1 MYDKCVIGNA
11 THVLIIGND
20 RSMEIVRHTSPY
32 FFYRKVKY
40 FSKGLLPCP
49 VAYCVGDTE
58 YFNGIE

>member
-1 MYDKCVIGNA
+1 
-11 THVLIIGND
+11 
-20 RSMEIVRHTSPY
+20 MEIVRHTSPY